1 MEKKP
6 QRYNQ
11 IRIVNYEDD
20 IHCMPQDDWFEHVA
34 DANCQC
40 SPQLDPKNLE
50 YVRMGQADKYVWV
63 HNQIKYSKEFLN

>member
-20 IHCMPQDDWFEHVA
+20 IHCMPQDDFDEHIA
-34 DANCQC
+34 DANCWC
-40 SPQLDPKNLE
+40 GPEIDEKNRE
-50 YVRMGQADKYVWV
+50 AIRMGLADKYVFV
-63 HNQIKYSKEFLN
+63 HNQIKYNKEFLN